1 VGLILSGRPAAHKPW
16 AMAKIMSLSDSHNYI
31 WFLTPLLAYLALA
44 SILEFVMRRFKILSK
59 LRLPLHMIILGLGLE
74 LALFR
79 APLDVTQLLAPYAR
93 ALMAFGA
100 IVLIIQALE
109 GLSIGYFMVRL
120 RGLHVPPILR
130 RFILIVAYFLVAT
143 IILRT
148 YLNLD
153 VTSLVATSAV
163 MSFVVGLAS
172 QDLLGSILA
181 GIVIGVERPIVLGD
195 WVTIEGQEG
204 RVVNIS
210 WRRTTIETRNN
221 DVIIMPNSQ
230 IMKSAFTNHTTPDP
244 LHRVTLRV
252 GVHYRHAPN
261 QVKQTMVT
269 AARLCP
275 HVLESPVPNVFLE
288 EFGDSAITYRI
299 NMWID
304 DLALLER
311 VREQV
316 NTLIWYQFKRG
327 GIEIPFPIRTLHRP
341 SREVPAEMATQEM
354 AARLLPLLSES
365 ELFASIPGE
374 ALENLARSMRLETY
388 GGGEV
393 LFHENQPGRSMYMLV
408 SGQAQVVKQVQ
419 GRGEQEL
426 AKVGPGAVLGEMSL
440 LLDQPRSATV
450 RLLEDS
456 QVIRMTPLAFKKLAA
471 DHAEFLEHLSQL
483 VEARSHENEELLAMF
498 KEQKAETKEG
508 RIKAVLSHIRAAL
521 KL

>member
-1 VGLILSGRPAAHKPW
+1 
-16 AMAKIMSLSDSHNYI
+16 MSLSDPQTYI
-31 WFLTPLLAYLALA
+31 WLLPPLAAYMVLAA
-44 SILEFVMRRFKILSK
+44 ILEFAIRRFPALGK

-79 APLDVTQLLAPYAR
+79 TPPDLTALLAPYAK
-93 ALMAFGA
+93 ALLAFGA
-100 IVLIIQALE
+100 IVLVIQALE
-109 GLSIGYFMVRL
+109 GLGIGYFTVHL
-120 RGLHVPPILR
+120 RGRHVPPILR
-130 RFILIVAYFLVAT
+130 RFILLVAYFLVAT

-148 YLNLD
+148 YLSLD

-163 MSFVVGLAS
+163 VSFVVGLAS

-181 GIVIGVERPIVLGD
+181 GIVIGVERPVVLGD
-195 WVTIEGQEG
+195 WITIEGQEG
-204 RVVNIS
+204 KVVDIT
-210 WRRTTIETRNN
+210 WRHTIIKTRDN
-221 DVIIMPNSQ
+221 DTVVLPNSKF
-230 IMKSAFTNHTTPDP
+230 MKQAITNHTTPDP
-244 LHRVTLRV
+244 LHRVTLEV
-252 GVHYRHAPN
+252 GVHYRHPPN
-261 QVKQTMVT
+261 LVKQTMIS

-275 HVLESPVPNVFLE
+275 HILESPPPSVFLM
-288 EFGDSAITYRI
+288 EFGDSSITYRL

-304 DLALLER
+304 DLAMLEK

-341 SREVPAEMATQEM
+341 TKEIPAEMATQEM
-354 AARLLPLLSES
+354 AARLLPLLNES
-365 ELFASIPGE
+365 ELFASVPGE
-374 ALENLARSMRLETY
+374 SLEKLARRMRLETY

-393 LFHENQPGRSMYMLV
+393 LFHESQPGRSMYMLV

-426 AKVGPGAVLGEMSL
+426 AVVGPGAILGEMSL

-456 QVIRMTPLAFKKLAA
+456 QVIRMTPRAFKRLAS
-471 DHAEFLEHLSQL
+471 DHAEFLEHLTHL
-483 VEARSHENEELLAMF
+483 VEDRSHENEELLAMF

-508 RIKAVLSHIRAAL
+508 RLQAVLSRIRTAL